1 MATAKS
7 SKKTTTSKAKTPKK
21 TTTKKSAKNPHKGST
36 MDSFLKEEGIKVSS
50 TPTSSQEPKVEVS
63 IPNPYN
69 DQPEEPI
76 KPELLSFIAEKLRQP
91 VDKIQPKTN
100 FRKDLGADSLDLVE
114 MVVFMEEKFNLQ
126 VSDEDLRFL
135 STPLA
140 VQNYLKSKGVAP

>member
-1 MATAKS
+1 MAKAKTV
-7 SKKTTTSKAKTPKK
+7 KKTTTSKAKT
-21 TTTKKSAKNPHKGST
+21 TKKKVAKKATKTNPHQGSSF
-36 MDSFLKEEGIKVSS
+36 DSFVKEEKLQIPTPPVSS
-50 TPTSSQEPKVEVS
+50 QDKVEN

-76 KPELLSFIAEKLRQP
+76 NPELLAFIAEKLRQP
-91 VDKIQPKTN
+91 EDKIQPKTN

-140 VQNYLKSKGVAP
+140 VQNYLRSKGATT